1 MKNIV
6 HKARDIKPGE
16 IVFDRSN
23 RFTIK
28 EVCVGA
34 GPGLIS
40 FIDMDGIWHG
50 VYHPDEYLS
59 VGDYPLADRSV
70 TDFQQAL
77 QVAFE
82 WAVSSRFTTRDAT
95 TNR

>member
-1 MKNIV
+1 
-6 HKARDIKPGE
+6 
-16 IVFDRSN
+16 
-23 RFTIK
+23 
-28 EVCVGA
+28 
-34 GPGLIS
+34 
-40 FIDMDGIWHG
+40 
-50 VYHPDEYLS
+50 LS
-59 VGDYPLADRSV
+59 VGDYTLADRSV